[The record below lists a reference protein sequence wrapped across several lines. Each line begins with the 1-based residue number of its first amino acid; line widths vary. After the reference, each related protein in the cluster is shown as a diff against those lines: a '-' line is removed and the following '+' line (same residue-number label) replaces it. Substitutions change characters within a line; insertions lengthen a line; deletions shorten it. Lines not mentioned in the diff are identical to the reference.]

1 MSLESL
7 PAHLPRIET
16 LVDVEDKTC
25 PCCKGAL
32 QRIGEDVSE
41 RLNVV
46 PAQFRVLVVRR
57 PKYACRACDSGVVQS
72 PAPAR
77 LIEGG
82 VLARSWAHER
92 LSIRL
97 VFQTETLP
105 AAPSL
110 SQLATNRS
118 ELRLVSSN

>member
-7 PAHLPRIET
+7 HLPRIET

-32 QRIGEDVSE
+32 QRIGDDVSE

-46 PAQFRVLVVRR
+46 PAQFRVQVVRR
-57 PKYACRACDSGVVQS
+57 PKYACRACDSVVQS
-72 PAPAR
+72 PAPSR

-82 VLARSWAHER
+82 DTRPFVGARAF
-92 LSIRL
+92 
-97 VFQTETLP
+97 VNP
-105 AAPSL
+105 ACF
-110 SQLATNRS
+110 
-118 ELRLVSSN
+118 SN